1 MVTPHARVA
10 AGVVNTDAADKA
22 RASKVRVKAADMAK
36 AMAKAARARV
46 KEITRPT
53 GTAMIAVTTA
63 AMTEARG
70 DTTKVKAKDTT
81 KVKAKDTTKVRVRA
95 TKASVAK
102 AAVARDVTTTRVV
115 AMVVTA
121 ISNAATIRGR
131 GTISPALPLI
141 SLLPRF
147 PGSDPMCQAKSN
159 SWHRRHQVS
168 YR

>member
-81 KVKAKDTTKVRVRA
+81 KVRVRA

-147 PGSDPMCQAKSN
+147 PGSDPMCPAKSN
-159 SWHRRHQVS
+159 SWRRRHQVS